1 MDFKKDLPSP
11 LFLSTLLAEYLPSPF
26 SKFDVAVISLFLWI
40 VAAWLRNPAGHY
52 LQYPPSSLSSPIS
65 SFCFHLNESSSQ
77 RRREG
82 MPARRGLVAWKK
94 MEVASEEGKEEEEEE
109 THILLRSSSSCKGC
123 VDGGES
129 LRCLLR
135 ESTLEEKK
143 EFVGRNSFSERRGGG
158 GGNGPPRSLLGR
170 K

>member
-1 MDFKKDLPSP
+1 MSP
-11 LFLSTLLAEYLPSPF
+11 AVSGAGGDASSPARSLGRNGSGVGGRGRGGGGGNTHPLKVLFL
-26 SKFDVAVISLFLWI
+26 
-40 VAAWLRNPAGHY
+40 
-52 LQYPPSSLSSPIS
+52 LQGS
-65 SFCFHLNESSSQ
+65 
-77 RRREG
+77 
-82 MPARRGLVAWKK
+82 
-94 MEVASEEGKEEEEEE
+94 
-109 THILLRSSSSCKGC
+109 

-158 GGNGPPRSLLGR
+158 NGPPRSLLGR